1 MAREIFVDAL
11 MIGGAAFMFLASLGV
26 LRMPDLYTRM
36 SATSKAA
43 TLGSGLVMLAAA
55 VYFSEFS
62 ITVRV
67 LAIIVFLLLTV
78 PVAAHMIGRA
88 AYFDGVPLWEARCW
102 MNCVDITAAWIITWI
117 VRLYLPQKRS
127 SQKAKKVT
135 TSPPEYLSP
144 GDGQALKRTC
154 SFRNASTV
162 WR

>member
-1 MAREIFVDAL
+1 MAREILVDAL

-55 VYFSEFS
+55 VYFNEFS
-62 ITVRV
+62 VAVRV

-88 AYFDGVPLWEARCW
+88 AYFDGVPLWEGTVLDELRGHYSR
-102 MNCVDITAAWIITWI
+102 VDHRLDSEFVPPVEAVIPEGEEGDDFTA
-117 VRLYLPQKRS
+117 
-127 SQKAKKVT
+127 
-135 TSPPEYLSP
+135 
-144 GDGQALKRTC
+144 
-154 SFRNASTV
+154 
-162 WR
+162 

>member
-88 AYFDGVPLWEARCW
+88 AYFDGVPLWEGTVLDELRGHYSR
-102 MNCVDITAAWIITWI
+102 VDHHLDSEVVPPAEAVIPEGEEGDDFTA
-117 VRLYLPQKRS
+117 
-127 SQKAKKVT
+127 
-135 TSPPEYLSP
+135 
-144 GDGQALKRTC
+144 
-154 SFRNASTV
+154 
-162 WR
+162 